1 MSSTLDDR
9 PSDSG
14 VIESDATGSFSRA
27 GGHAAVHEHATAKVR
42 RRRVVQSDETGNLDR
57 TAIEDMEWDEAL
69 RDNPR
74 WRADVWDNPR
84 GLYKY
89 QSEVLRRDRRWIGYV
104 LWFVSLLVVAAVIV
118 GGLVGFWVIRQVN
131 PPGTPAAPVSFTV
144 TDTDTLVTVSH
155 RLKDQNII
163 THAGVF
169 EWYVGRKGGL
179 KLTPGYYQI
188 KPHDTMGNVLS
199 RLRTPPEQTYTKV
212 TFPEGFTLADMGKRL
227 NSRVPKLSADS
238 FFAVTTNGTVS
249 SQLAPGT
256 TNLEG
261 LLFPDT
267 YQVSNSETEA
277 AVAKRM
283 AAQMERVGRQ
293 VNIQDAQA
301 KFGLTPYQL
310 LTVASIIEKEAK
322 SAADRPLIARVIY
335 NRLAAG
341 IPLQIDATLLYN
353 QPVGSK
359 IGPLRD
365 VDTPY
370 NTYMHTGLPPTPIA
384 NPGKASIVAA
394 MNPADNPNPSAEICK
409 GLPKGQACQ
418 YMFYV
423 LHDKTNHIFAV
434 TQAQQDA
441 NVAYAQANGLLTN

>member
-9 PSDSG
+9 LSG
-14 VIESDATGSFSRA
+14 DTGARA
-27 GGHAAVHEHATAKVR
+27 QPHEHTTAQVKR
-42 RRRVVQSDETGNLDR
+42 RRLVQSDETGNLDR
-57 TAIEDMEWDEAL
+57 TAIEDMEWDGPL
-69 RDNPR
+69 RDSPR

-84 GLYKY
+84 VLHKY
-89 QSEVLRRDRRWIGYV
+89 HSEVLRRDRRWIGYI
-104 LWFVSLLVVAAVIV
+104 LWFVSFLVVATVIV

-131 PPGTPAAPVSFTV
+131 PPGTAAAPVSFTV

-188 KPHDTMGNVLS
+188 KPHDTMGNVLG

-212 TFPEGFTLADMGKRL
+212 TFPEGFTLADMSKRL
-227 NSRVPKLSADS
+227 NTKVPKLSADS
-238 FFAVTTNGTVS
+238 FLSVTTNGTVTS
-249 SQLAPGT
+249 ELLPPGV

-267 YQVSNSETEA
+267 YQISNSETEA

-293 VNIQDAQA
+293 VNIQDAQP

-310 LTVASIIEKEAK
+310 LIVASIIEKEAK

-341 IPLQIDATLLYN
+341 VPLQIDATLLYN
-353 QPVGSK
+353 EPTGSK

-370 NTYMHTGLPPTPIA
+370 NTYMHVGLPPTPIA

-394 MNPADNPNPSAEICK
+394 MTPADNPKATAEICK
-409 GLPKGQACQ
+409 GLRKNTTCQ